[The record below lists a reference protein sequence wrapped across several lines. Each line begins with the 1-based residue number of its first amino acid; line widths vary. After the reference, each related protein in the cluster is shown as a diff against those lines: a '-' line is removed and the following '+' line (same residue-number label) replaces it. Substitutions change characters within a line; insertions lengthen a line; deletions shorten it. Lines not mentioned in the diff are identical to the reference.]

1 MRFVMFSDTHGYNNI
16 SIPDGDVLIFAGD
29 FSRSRGSLLQ
39 LAEFNKW
46 LGELPHKAKL
56 VVAGNHDFVFDT
68 HKDLA
73 KKILTNAEYLEH
85 EPFEIWDGHRTIKL
99 FASPY
104 HPKIWGKF
112 ELERDD
118 LYSVWDTIPDD
129 TDILITHGPP
139 KGILDKTYQGDVV
152 GDQALLEAVKRVK
165 PVAHIF
171 GHIHEGYGHSRIGST
186 HFFNVSICDESYNVK
201 NEPKVWDYE

>member
-1 MRFVMFSDTHGYNNI
+1 MFDK
-16 SIPDGDVLIFAGD
+16 
-29 FSRSRGSLLQ
+29 Q
-39 LAEFNKW
+39 
-46 LGELPHKAKL
+46 
-56 VVAGNHDFVFDT
+56 
-68 HKDLA
+68 KDLA
-73 KKILTNAEYLEH
+73 KGLLSNAVYLEH
-85 EPFEIWDGHRTIKL
+85 HSYCIDGVKF

-112 ELERDD
+112 ELERPE
-118 LYSVWDTIPDD
+118 LYPVWDMIPDD

-139 KGILDKTYQGDVV
+139 KGILDKTYQGDIV

-186 HFFNVSICDESYNVK
+186 HFFNVSICDEKYNVK
-201 NEPKVWDYE
+201 NEPRVWDYE